1 MTSTRLSLQLIKNRE
16 GYNMYNIA
24 NVKKQIKTAGKDR
37 LLYNADQHYV
47 SNAHYIINVEDFI
60 LPAILDACKTITN
73 NVTISMG
80 NVIQDAKPFDAK
92 QLINNTQDRANNQLQ
107 VTGFYKKI
115 DKKEYTVLLRADG
128 EMVAISREYYDMIA
142 SPEDCIFKQNNK
154 CDPIIVSTGTG
165 EFVMLVCPC
174 KINIMYKIVAN

>member
-1 MTSTRLSLQLIKNRE
+1 M
-16 GYNMYNIA
+16 
-24 NVKKQIKTAGKDR
+24 
-37 LLYNADQHYV
+37 
-47 SNAHYIINVEDFI
+47 
-60 LPAILDACKTITN
+60 PAILDACKTITN

-115 DKKEYTVLLRADG
+115 DKKEHAILLRADG
-128 EMVAISREYYDMIA
+128 EMVAINREHYDMIA

-154 CDPIIVSTGTG
+154 YDPVVVSTSTE